1 MKINLFPLHWGLPM
15 GNCEHFANLGGL
27 EVHLLLLLRTE
38 PPAEKGTP
46 PTPTPPGGMAARAAS
61 VRTLP
66 IPLETVFLPGLP
78 EWLLSPTQ

>member
-46 PTPTPPGGMAARAAS
+46 PPNPYPTWRDGSQGSKCPHSPHSTGDSLPPRPA
-61 VRTLP
+61 
-66 IPLETVFLPGLP
+66 
-78 EWLLSPTQ
+78 